1 MMIVARILSV
11 INQFKALRLNVG
23 TTGVYRQEYSI
34 ALLLF
39 GLGQLARLTAHLD
52 EFKLYD

>member
-23 TTGVYRQEYSI
+23 TTGVYKPEYPLV
-34 ALLLF
+34 LLLF
-39 GLGQLARLTAHLD
+39 GLGQLSRLTAHLD

>member
-52 EFKLYD
+52 EFKLHD